1 MEYFFLISGLVLLFL
16 GGEFLVRS
24 AVSIALKFNISKLVV
39 GMTVVSLAT
48 SAPELLVSLES
59 ALDNHSD
66 ISFGNVIGSNIANIG
81 LVLGLTCLVM
91 PIPVSSE
98 TLKINYPVMSL
109 VSILLVAVLY
119 IFQGV
124 NLYVGIFFLLF
135 LGGFLYFLVYNSKK
149 NNSPE
154 DSSEEFRID
163 SNWKSVLFLVL
174 GGAGLYY
181 GADLF
186 INGAVDISTDWGV
199 SDRIISLSVVAI
211 GTSVPELAASLI
223 AAFKKQDGIALG
235 NLLGSNI
242 FNILA
247 VLGVTSLFTNL
258 QVIDMDLIFKDV
270 WWMLGFAFVLY
281 PLIKIGQKNMLNKK
295 DGVLIL
301 LAYIAYI
308 YLM

>member
-186 INGAVDISTDWGV
+186 INGAVDIATDWGV

>member
-1 MEYFFLISGLVLLFL
+1 MEYLLLILGFVFLFL

-24 AVSIALKFNISKLVV
+24 SVSISLKFNISKLVV

-59 ALDNHSD
+59 ALSNHSD

-81 LVLGLTCLVM
+81 LVLGLTLLVM
-91 PIPVSSE
+91 PIKVSVE
-98 TLKINYPVMSL
+98 TLKINYPFMLFTSV
-109 VSILLVAVLY
+109 LLVVVLFVFKEIATY
-119 IFQGV
+119 T
-124 NLYVGIFFLLF
+124 GILFVLL
-135 LGGFLYFLVYNSKK
+135 LIGFLYFLVSNSRK
-149 NNSPE
+149 NNSK
-154 DSSEEFRID
+154 DQDLEEMKVD
-163 SNWKSVLFLVL
+163 SNGKSLAFLLL
-174 GGAGLYY
+174 GAAGLYY

-186 INGAVDISTDWGV
+186 VKGAVSVAAEWGV

-223 AAFKKQDGIALG
+223 AALKKQDGLALG

-242 FNILA
+242 FNVLA
-247 VLGVTSLFTNL
+247 VLGVTSLFANL
-258 QVIDMDLIFKDV
+258 QVIDMALISKDV
-270 WWMLGFAFVLY
+270 WWMLAFALILY
-281 PLIKIGQKNMLNKK
+281 PLIKLGQKNMLHKK
-295 DGVLIL
+295 DGLLIL